1 VKQNYPTLQIKV
13 VKEQDVINI
22 EDNIQIEIVHAEH
35 GYIPTMKTGAKVI
48 ENIGYM
54 IDDKETR
61 VYITS
66 DTICF
71 ENNYQCDI
79 LCAPVSDYGVVMGPF
94 EVALL
99 AKDTNSKLVIPLHTD
114 SPKFPVDF
122 NFVKEI
128 FEKNEVEYEILE
140 SEESIEI
147 E

>member
-1 VKQNYPTLQIKV
+1 
-13 VKEQDVINI
+13 
-22 EDNIQIEIVHAEH
+22 
-35 GYIPTMKTGAKVI
+35 
-48 ENIGYM
+48 M